1 MIADA
6 LDKRRDTAQRSGGKS
21 SAVAASPCAHAE
33 GPETQ
38 AALSLWLQAW
48 NEVFFHHKNCVP
60 ITESSAA

>member
-38 AALSLWLQAW
+38 APLSL
-48 NEVFFHHKNCVP
+48 
-60 ITESSAA
+60 